1 MEIEDINTVTVIGT
15 GVMGPDIAL
24 AFAMAGYHVNLVDI
38 EQDILDRA
46 AGRISASCRL
56 LAEAGVFDE
65 VKGQTVESR
74 ISLTLDW
81 NTAVSSAD
89 YITEAVPEI
98 MEIKQKVFKRCDDLC
113 TQDVVIASNT
123 SSMSIT
129 EIASKMKYPQRAI
142 CTHWIIPPHLSP
154 AVEVVC
160 GEKTSPTVR
169 DIVVRLLKRA
179 GKTPVVCQ
187 DSPGFIHNYI
197 QFAMVKAALSLL
209 RRKIATAEDI
219 DTVIR
224 NGFGLRISSV
234 GPLQFVD
241 MAGLDTILNVQKY
254 IFNITQD
261 PVYEPSEMIAEHV
274 DRGKLG
280 VKTGIGFYDYTD
292 DIEQV
297 RAETNRNML
306 KIMQALKTK

>member
-154 AVEVVC
+154 GVEVAAK
-160 GEKTSPTVR
+160 GHLPQSEIWLS
-169 DIVVRLLKRA
+169 
-179 GKTPVVCQ
+179 
-187 DSPGFIHNYI
+187 GFWKKPAKLRWYARIHPDLFTI
-197 QFAMVKAALSLL
+197 TFSLPWS
-209 RRKIATAEDI
+209 R
-219 DTVIR
+219 
-224 NGFGLRISSV
+224 
-234 GPLQFVD
+234 P
-241 MAGLDTILNVQKY
+241 
-254 IFNITQD
+254 
-261 PVYEPSEMIAEHV
+261 P
-274 DRGKLG
+274 
-280 VKTGIGFYDYTD
+280 
-292 DIEQV
+292 
-297 RAETNRNML
+297 
-306 KIMQALKTK
+306 